1 MEDYDKEVAEIRKYN
16 QPILDDFQA
25 WLEKTGL
32 TEKTISKH
40 IQNVDFLAEYL
51 FYYEPLYKLDE
62 ADAVDVYGFLA
73 EWYPRKAM
81 WASVSNTKSYMGSFR
96 KFFKFLAESKRVDK
110 ETEDDV
116 RKMLKERKEEIL
128 DAVDFGDDDDDDD
141 WW

>member
-32 TEKTISKH
+32 TEKTVSKH

-62 ADAVDVYGFLA
+62 ADAVDVYSFLA
-73 EWYPRKAM
+73 NWYPRKAM
-81 WASVSNTKSYMGSFR
+81 WASVSSTKSYMGSFR
-96 KFFKFLAESKRVDK
+96 KFFKFLVEGKRVDK
-110 ETEDDV
+110 EIEDAV

-128 DAVDFGDDDDDDD
+128 DAVDFGDDDDDD

>member
-16 QPILDDFQA
+16 QPIFDGFRV
-25 WLEKTGL
+25 WLKKTGL
-32 TEKTISKH
+32 TEKTVSKH

-62 ADAVDVYGFLA
+62 ADSVDVYSFLA
-73 EWYPRKAM
+73 DWYPRKAM
-81 WASVSNTKSYMGSFR
+81 WASVSSTKSYMGSFR
-96 KFFKFLAESKRVDK
+96 KFFKFLVEGKRVDK
-110 ETEDDV
+110 EIEDDV

-128 DAVDFGDDDDDDD
+128 DAVDFGDDDED

>member
-1 MEDYDKEVAEIRKYN
+1 MADYDKEVIKIRKYN
-16 QPILDDFQA
+16 QPILDDFRI

-32 TEKTISKH
+32 TEKTVSNH
-40 IQNVDFLAEYL
+40 IQNVDFLADYL

-62 ADAVDVYGFLA
+62 ADAVDVYSFLA
-73 EWYPRKAM
+73 NWYPRKAM

-96 KFFKFLAESKRVDK
+96 KFFKFLIESKRVDK
-110 ETEDDV
+110 EIEDDV

-128 DAVDFGDDDDDDD
+128 DAVDFGDDD

>member
-73 EWYPRKAM
+73 EGYPRKAM
-81 WASVSNTKSYMGSFR
+81 WASVSSTKSYMGSFR

>member
-32 TEKTISKH
+32 TEKTVSKH

-62 ADAVDVYGFLA
+62 ADAVDVYSFLA
-73 EWYPRKAM
+73 NWYPRKAM
-81 WASVSNTKSYMGSFR
+81 WASVSSTKSYIGSFR
-96 KFFKFLAESKRVDK
+96 KFFKFLVEGKRVDK
-110 ETEDDV
+110 EIEDAV

-128 DAVDFGDDDDDDD
+128 DAVDFGDDDDDD